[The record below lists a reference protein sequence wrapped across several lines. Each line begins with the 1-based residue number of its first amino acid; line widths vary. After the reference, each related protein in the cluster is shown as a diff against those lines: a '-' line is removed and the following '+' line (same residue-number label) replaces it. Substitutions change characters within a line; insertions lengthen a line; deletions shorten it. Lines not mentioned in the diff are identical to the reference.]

1 MKHDTGCFLKVNNT
15 LVQYNGISVLFPDM
29 KSCSNPSR
37 RTAVF
42 FSEVT
47 R

>member
-1 MKHDTGCFLKVNNT
+1 MRHDTGCFLKVNNT
-15 LVQYNGISVLFPDM
+15 LVQNDGISVLFPDM
-29 KSCSNPSR
+29 KSNSIPSL

-47 R
+47 E